1 MQCPSQIVPIRPQC
15 PDVLWNDLAQKIR
28 DDLNSLYWQPGRT
41 IDFARDLHRFL
52 TDYTTEAR
60 CLAHVLD
67 LLRGYQKFRLRWN
80 ALGGSSLN
88 MIWLGRFHSIISDP
102 VSPTDVDVGDI
113 REALFWILWDQAA
126 RASPMSDS
134 VKIDP
139 IVRGLIELEFNWNP
153 WDHVPGA
160 VRDRISSY
168 QSSQIASG
176 TYESEACQVPQQ
188 YMLASSVY
196 FPPTIY
202 SVGSCEASGTQ
213 GTSIFRHSHYVDW
226 NSSFRRVG
234 DLVFEDT
241 GSGAR
246 YTGPPTVL
254 EPPVELL

>member
-1 MQCPSQIVPIRPQC
+1 MPCSSQIVPIEPRC
-15 PDVLWNDLAQKIR
+15 PDVLWNDLAKKIQ
-28 DDLNSLYWQPGRT
+28 DSLNRLYWQPGRT

-52 TDYTTEAR
+52 TDYATEAR
-60 CLAHVLD
+60 CLAHVLN
-67 LLRGYQKFRLRWN
+67 LLHGYQEFRLRWN
-80 ALGGSSLN
+80 ALGGSSLH
-88 MIWLGRFHSIISDP
+88 MIWLGRFHSIVPDP

-113 REALFWILWDQAA
+113 REALFWSLWDQAA

-134 VKIDP
+134 VKIGP
-139 IVRGLIELEFNWNP
+139 IVGGLIELRFNWNP
-153 WDHVPGA
+153 WDHVPWA

-188 YMLASSVY
+188 SMLASSVY

-202 SVGSCEASGTQ
+202 SVGSGEASGTQ
-213 GTSIFRHSHYVDW
+213 GTSIFRHGHYVDW

-234 DLVFEDT
+234 DLVFEDI

-246 YTGPPTVL
+246 YTGPPTIL
-254 EPPVELL
+254 EPPVELQ